1 MNKIMQFI
9 VVIALLVTSFISDA
23 NQSGPTVED
32 FSRSSEYSQ
41 VKISPKGSYLAVI
54 MQPQGK
60 KVLVILDTKKFTV
73 HHAVNFQG
81 NAQVGAYHWVSDERV
96 VVAKE
101 YLRGWQDHPEYYG
114 ELYGVNADGSKAK
127 YLVGY
132 QGEMQTGS
140 RIKKAT
146 PLYGT
151 SYLLDPLLH
160 DDDKMLIVTY
170 PWTSSSEPHTVV
182 YQVDV
187 FTGKRRKVTRS
198 PSRMANFLTDH
209 EGNVRVAVSSDDY
222 IKPTIHTREK
232 SGGNWQALNLGD
244 LTYSD
249 VSLHAFDNSGDAVY
263 VTASVS
269 GEAKGLYKLNLKTR
283 VIDLIHKEEGV
294 SPKQIW
300 VDEASKELFAIET
313 ELGYPTYAFI
323 DGQSDKS
330 MRLKALISALPGEQV
345 QLVSSTEDGDTN
357 IIFASNDRNPGQYY
371 LFDAKNNNLRFLFAS
386 RSWLD
391 AKQMAQTKP
400 VSFTSRDGLTIY
412 GYLTLPNNTSEKNLP
427 LVVMPHGGP
436 HGPRDWWGFDPD
448 AQLLANRGMAVLK
461 VNFRG
466 SGGFGRNFEH
476 AGHQKW
482 GAEIQFDIIDGVKY
496 LIEQGTVNKNNIC
509 IMGASFGGYSAL
521 QSAILEPDMFKCA
534 IGVVGVYDLPL
545 MFEEGDVAERDS
557 GQRYL
562 QNVLG
567 TDEAQLKAFSPSYN
581 IDKLKAPVL
590 IVHGG
595 EDKRAPIEQAESL
608 IAALKKAKHPYIYE
622 LLEDEGHGFYKA
634 EHRTRYYQQV
644 LAFLDQHL
652 TL

>member
-1 MNKIMQFI
+1 M
-9 VVIALLVTSFISDA
+9 
-23 NQSGPTVED
+23 
-32 FSRSSEYSQ
+32 
-41 VKISPKGSYLAVI
+41 
-54 MQPQGK
+54 
-60 KVLVILDTKKFTV
+60 
-73 HHAVNFQG
+73 
-81 NAQVGAYHWVSDERV
+81 
-96 VVAKE
+96 
-101 YLRGWQDHPEYYG
+101 
-114 ELYGVNADGSKAK
+114 
-127 YLVGY
+127 
-132 QGEMQTGS
+132 
-140 RIKKAT
+140 
-146 PLYGT
+146 
-151 SYLLDPLLH
+151 LDPLLH

-412 GYLTLPNNTSEKNLP
+412 GYLTVPNNTSEKNLP

>member
-1 MNKIMQFI
+1 MGKIMQFI
-9 VVIALLVTSFISDA
+9 VVIALCVVSFMSDA
-23 NQSGPTVED
+23 NQSAPAVDD

-41 VKISPKGSYLAVI
+41 VKISPNGSYLAVI
-54 MQPQGK
+54 MQPEGK
-60 KVLVILDTKKFTV
+60 KVLVILDAKKFTI
-73 HHAVNFQG
+73 HHAINFES
-81 NAQVGAYHWVSDERV
+81 NAQVGAYHWVRDDRV

-132 QGEMQTGS
+132 LGEMQTGS

-151 SYLLDPLLH
+151 SYLLDPLIH
-160 DDDKMLIVTY
+160 DEDKMLIVTY

-182 YQVDV
+182 YEVDI
-187 FTGKRRKVTRS
+187 FSGKRRKVTRS

-222 IKPTIHTREK
+222 IKPTIHIREK
-232 SGGNWQALNLGD
+232 SGGDWQALNLAG

-249 VSLHAFDNSGDAVY
+249 VELHAFDSSGDAVY
-263 VTASVS
+263 ITASIS
-269 GEAKGLYKLNLKTR
+269 GEAQGLYKLNLKTR
-283 VIDLIHKEEGV
+283 AIDLIHKEEKV

-313 ELGYPTYAFI
+313 ELGYPTYAFV

-330 MRLKALISALPGEQV
+330 MRLKSLISALPGEQV

-357 IIFASNDRNPGQYY
+357 IIYASNDRNPGQYY
-371 LFDAKNNNLRFLFAS
+371 LFDAKSNNLRFLFAS
-386 RSWLD
+386 RSWID
-391 AKQMAQTKP
+391 AEQMAQTKP
-400 VSFTSRDGLTIY
+400 VSYTSRDGLTIY
-412 GYLTLPNNTSEKNLP
+412 GYLTVPNNTIEKNLP

-448 AQLLANRGMAVLK
+448 AQLLASRGLAVLK

-476 AGHQKW
+476 AGHRKW

-496 LIEQGTVNKNNIC
+496 LVEQGTVNKNNIC

-545 MFEEGDVAERDS
+545 MFKEGDVAERDS

-595 EDKRAPIEQAESL
+595 EDQRAPIEQAESL

-622 LLEDEGHGFYKA
+622 LLEDEGHGFYKQ
-634 EHRTRYYQQV
+634 EHRTRYYQKV
-644 LAFLDQHL
+644 LTFLDQHL
-652 TL
+652 TM

>member
-1 MNKIMQFI
+1 MQFI
-9 VVIALLVTSFISDA
+9 VVIALCVVSFMSDA
-23 NQSGPTVED
+23 NQSAPAVDD

-41 VKISPKGSYLAVI
+41 VKISPNGSYLAVI
-54 MQPQGK
+54 MQPEGK
-60 KVLVILDTKKFTV
+60 KVLVILDAKKFTI
-73 HHAVNFQG
+73 HHAINFES
-81 NAQVGAYHWVSDERV
+81 NAQVGAYHWVRDDRV

-132 QGEMQTGS
+132 LGEMQTGS

-151 SYLLDPLLH
+151 SYLLDPLIH
-160 DDDKMLIVTY
+160 DEDKMLIVTY

-182 YQVDV
+182 YEVDI
-187 FTGKRRKVTRS
+187 FSGKRRKVTRS

-222 IKPTIHTREK
+222 IKPTIHIREK
-232 SGGNWQALNLGD
+232 SGGDWQALNLAG

-249 VSLHAFDNSGDAVY
+249 VELHAFDSSGDAVY
-263 VTASVS
+263 ITASIS
-269 GEAKGLYKLNLKTR
+269 GEAQGLYKLNLKTR
-283 VIDLIHKEEGV
+283 AIDLIHKEEKV

-313 ELGYPTYAFI
+313 ELGYPTYAFV

-330 MRLKALISALPGEQV
+330 MRLKSLISALPGEQV

-357 IIFASNDRNPGQYY
+357 IIYASNDRNPGQYY
-371 LFDAKNNNLRFLFAS
+371 LFDAKSNNLRFLFAS
-386 RSWLD
+386 RSWID
-391 AKQMAQTKP
+391 AEQMAQTKP
-400 VSFTSRDGLTIY
+400 VSYTSRDGLTIY
-412 GYLTLPNNTSEKNLP
+412 GYLTVPNNTIEKNLP

-448 AQLLANRGMAVLK
+448 AQLLASRGLAVLK

-476 AGHQKW
+476 AGHRKW

-496 LIEQGTVNKNNIC
+496 LVEQGTVNKNNIC

-545 MFEEGDVAERDS
+545 MFKEGDVAERDS

-595 EDKRAPIEQAESL
+595 EDQRAPIEQAESL

-622 LLEDEGHGFYKA
+622 LLEDEGHGFYKQ
-634 EHRTRYYQQV
+634 EHRTRYYQKV
-644 LAFLDQHL
+644 LTFLDQHL
-652 TL
+652 TM

>member
-1 MNKIMQFI
+1 
-9 VVIALLVTSFISDA
+9 
-23 NQSGPTVED
+23 
-32 FSRSSEYSQ
+32 
-41 VKISPKGSYLAVI
+41 
-54 MQPQGK
+54 
-60 KVLVILDTKKFTV
+60 
-73 HHAVNFQG
+73 
-81 NAQVGAYHWVSDERV
+81 
-96 VVAKE
+96 
-101 YLRGWQDHPEYYG
+101 
-114 ELYGVNADGSKAK
+114 GVNADGSKAK

-140 RIKKAT
+140 RLKKAT

-182 YQVDV
+182 YKVDV

-209 EGNVRVAVSSDDY
+209 EGNVRVAVASDDY

-232 SGGNWQALNLGD
+232 SGGNWQPLNLGD
-244 LTYSD
+244 LSYSD
-249 VSLHAFDNSGDAVY
+249 VTLHAFDSSGDAVY

-269 GEAKGLYKLNLKTR
+269 GEAQGLYKLNLKTK
-283 VIDLIHKEEGV
+283 VIDLIHKEEEV

-313 ELGYPTYAFI
+313 ELGYPTYAFV

-357 IIFASNDRNPGQYY
+357 VIYASNDRNPGQYY

-391 AKQMAQTKP
+391 AEQMAQTKP

-412 GYLTLPNNTSEKNLP
+412 GYLTVPNNTSEQNLP

-476 AGHQKW
+476 
-482 GAEIQFDIIDGVKY
+482 
-496 LIEQGTVNKNNIC
+496 
-509 IMGASFGGYSAL
+509 
-521 QSAILEPDMFKCA
+521 
-534 IGVVGVYDLPL
+534 
-545 MFEEGDVAERDS
+545 
-557 GQRYL
+557 
-562 QNVLG
+562 
-567 TDEAQLKAFSPSYN
+567 
-581 IDKLKAPVL
+581 
-590 IVHGG
+590 
-595 EDKRAPIEQAESL
+595 
-608 IAALKKAKHPYIYE
+608 
-622 LLEDEGHGFYKA
+622 
-634 EHRTRYYQQV
+634 
-644 LAFLDQHL
+644 
-652 TL
+652 